1 MQGSPLRLPRVLLLS
16 ICRENWKGP
25 LGLLKNAYCFL
36 EDRAP
41 EQSGEKPGAPRGR
54 RPARPAREARLLTKR
69 CLHSRNCL
77 VMAAGVIALPG
88 RGQPKG
94 AVYLC

>member
-1 MQGSPLRLPRVLLLS
+1 M
-16 ICRENWKGP
+16 
-25 LGLLKNAYCFL
+25 GLLKNAYCFL

-41 EQSGEKPGAPRGR
+41 EQKRGEAEGAPRPGGR
-54 RPARPAREARLLTKR
+54 RRPAREARLLTKR
-69 CLHSRNCL
+69 CLHSPNCL

-88 RGQPKG
+88 RGQPRG